1 MDSTSILYLVLF
13 FLCLV
18 ASAFFSSAETAFISL
33 PRTRVK
39 HLVESGVI
47 GAERVAKITE
57 QPEKLLATVLLCN
70 NLFNVAAAALGTAI
84 AVSIWTDN
92 ENIGI
97 LVATI
102 VVTILLL
109 IFAEVTPK
117 TLAIR
122 HPERM
127 ALLYVYPLGVITK
140 IAYPVAVGLNWIAS
154 ILTGGKAKVPHSLV
168 SEEEIR
174 SMISVGREEGTVEEA
189 EAELLHKVFVFGDR
203 TVREVMSPRPEVV
216 WIEKG
221 TKLADFLGIYAE
233 HPHTRFP
240 VYQDS
245 FDTVVGILSIK
256 DVLMAQANSSLD
268 KKSVIDDLVRPVLFV
283 PETKRITH
291 LFAEMQSQGYPMV
304 VVIDEFGVT
313 SGIVT
318 MEQLVGEIVG
328 EMGDELVKADKDF
341 EVIDDRT
348 IQIDGGMH
356 VEEAN
361 QELGLELPTGDYDTV
376 AGFLLSLLGHIPREG
391 EQLRYGNLKLA
402 VTQMRELRIEKILV
416 TKD

>member
-47 GAERVAKITE
+47 GAGRVAKITE

-70 NLFNVAAAALGTAI
+70 NLVNVAAAALGTTI

-221 TKLADFLGIYAE
+221 TTLADFLGIYAE

-391 EQLRYGNLKLA
+391 EQLRYGNLKLV

>member
-1 MDSTSILYLVLF
+1 
-13 FLCLV
+13 LV

-47 GAERVAKITE
+47 GAGRVAKITE

-70 NLFNVAAAALGTAI
+70 NLVNVAAAALGTAI

-92 ENIGI
+92 ENIAI
-97 LVATI
+97 LIATI

-122 HPERM
+122 YPERM

-140 IAYPVAVGLNWIAS
+140 IAYPVAAGLTWIAS
-154 ILTGGKAKVPHSLV
+154 ILAGGKAKVPHSLV

-256 DVLMAQANSSLD
+256 DVLMAQASSSLD
-268 KKSVIDDLVRPVLFV
+268 IKSVIDDLVRPVLFV
-283 PETKRITH
+283 PETKRIAQ

-318 MEQLVGEIVG
+318 MGQLVGEIVG

-361 QELGLELPTGDYDTV
+361 EELGLGLPTGDYDTV

>member
-13 FLCLV
+13 FLCLA

>member
-47 GAERVAKITE
+47 GAGRVAKITE

-70 NLFNVAAAALGTAI
+70 NLVNVAAAALGTAI

-92 ENIGI
+92 ENIAI

-122 HPERM
+122 YPERM

-140 IAYPVAVGLNWIAS
+140 IAYPVAAGLTWIAS
-154 ILTGGKAKVPHSLV
+154 ILAGGKAKVPHSLV

-256 DVLMAQANSSLD
+256 DVLMAQASSSLD
-268 KKSVIDDLVRPVLFV
+268 IKSVIDDLVRPVLFV
-283 PETKRITH
+283 PETKRIAQ

-318 MEQLVGEIVG
+318 MGQLVAEIVG

-361 QELGLELPTGDYDTV
+361 EELGLGLPTGDYDTV

>member
-122 HPERM
+122 HPERL
-127 ALLYVYPLGVITK
+127 ALLYVYPLGVIMK
-140 IAYPVAVGLNWIAS
+140 IAYPVAAGLNWIAS

-221 TKLADFLGIYAE
+221 TNLADFLGIYAE

-361 QELGLELPTGDYDTV
+361 QELGLGLPTGDYDTV

>member
-1 MDSTSILYLVLF
+1 MDSTGILYLVLF
-13 FLCLV
+13 FLCLI

-39 HLVESGVI
+39 YLVESGII
-47 GAERVAKITE
+47 GAGRVAKITE

-70 NLFNVAAAALGTAI
+70 NLVNVAAAALGTAI

-97 LVATI
+97 LVATV

-117 TLAIR
+117 TLAMR
-122 HPERM
+122 YPERM

-140 IAYPVAVGLNWIAS
+140 IAYPVAAGLTWIAS
-154 ILTGGKAKVPHSLV
+154 MLAGGKAKVPHSLV

-189 EAELLHKVFVFGDR
+189 EAELLNKVFVFGDR

-256 DVLMAQANSSLD
+256 DVLMAQASSSLD
-268 KKSVIDDLVRPVLFV
+268 IKSVIDDLIRPVLFV
-283 PETKRITH
+283 PETKRIAQ

-318 MEQLVGEIVG
+318 MGQLVAEIVG
-328 EMGDELVKADKDF
+328 EMGDELLKADKDF

-361 QELGLELPTGDYDTV
+361 EELGLGLPTGDYDTV

>member
-1 MDSTSILYLVLF
+1 MDGTSILYLVLF
-13 FLCLV
+13 FLCLA

-39 HLVESGVI
+39 HLVESRVI

-70 NLFNVAAAALGTAI
+70 NLVNVAAAALGTTI

-127 ALLYVYPLGVITK
+127 SLLYVYPLGVITK

>member
-39 HLVESGVI
+39 YLVESGVI
-47 GAERVAKITE
+47 GAGRVAKITE

-70 NLFNVAAAALGTAI
+70 NLVNVAAAALGTAI

-140 IAYPVAVGLNWIAS
+140 IAYPVAAGLTWIAS
-154 ILTGGKAKVPHSLV
+154 ILAGGKAKVPHSLV

-268 KKSVIDDLVRPVLFV
+268 KKNVIDDLVRPVLFV
-283 PETKRITH
+283 PETKRIAQ

-318 MEQLVGEIVG
+318 MGQLVGEIVG

-361 QELGLELPTGDYDTV
+361 EELGLGLPTGDYDTV

>member
-1 MDSTSILYLVLF
+1 MDSTGILYLVLF
-13 FLCLV
+13 FLCLI

-39 HLVESGVI
+39 YLVESGII
-47 GAERVAKITE
+47 GAGRVAKITE

-70 NLFNVAAAALGTAI
+70 NLVNVAAAALGTAI

-92 ENIGI
+92 ENIAI
-97 LVATI
+97 LVATV

-140 IAYPVAVGLNWIAS
+140 IAYPVAAGLTWIAS
-154 ILTGGKAKVPHSLV
+154 MLAGGKAKVPHSLV

-189 EAELLHKVFVFGDR
+189 EAELLNKVFVFGDR

-245 FDTVVGILSIK
+245 FDTVVGTLSIK
-256 DVLMAQANSSLD
+256 DVLMEQANSSLD
-268 KKSVIDDLVRPVLFV
+268 IKSVIDDLVRPVLFV
-283 PETKRITH
+283 PETKRIAQ

-318 MEQLVGEIVG
+318 MGQMVAEIVG
-328 EMGDELVKADKDF
+328 EMGDELLKADKDF

-361 QELGLELPTGDYDTV
+361 EELGLGLPTGDYDTV

>member
-1 MDSTSILYLVLF
+1 
-13 FLCLV
+13 

-47 GAERVAKITE
+47 GAGRVAKITE

-70 NLFNVAAAALGTAI
+70 NLVNVAAAALGTTI

-391 EQLRYGNLKLA
+391 EQLRYRNLKLA

>member
-1 MDSTSILYLVLF
+1 MDSTGILYLVLF
-13 FLCLV
+13 FLCLI

-39 HLVESGVI
+39 YLVESGII
-47 GAERVAKITE
+47 GAGRVAKITE

-70 NLFNVAAAALGTAI
+70 NLVNVAAAALGTAI

-92 ENIGI
+92 ENIAI
-97 LVATI
+97 LVATL

-140 IAYPVAVGLNWIAS
+140 IAYPVAAGLTWIAS
-154 ILTGGKAKVPHSLV
+154 MLAGGKAKVPHSLV

-245 FDTVVGILSIK
+245 FDTVVGTLSIK
-256 DVLMAQANSSLD
+256 DVLMEQANSSLD
-268 KKSVIDDLVRPVLFV
+268 IKSVIDDLVRPVLFV
-283 PETKRITH
+283 PETKRIAQ

-318 MEQLVGEIVG
+318 MGQLVAEIVG
-328 EMGDELVKADKDF
+328 EMGDELLKADKDF

-361 QELGLELPTGDYDTV
+361 EELGLGLPTGDYDTV

>member
-47 GAERVAKITE
+47 GAGRVAKITE

>member
-39 HLVESGVI
+39 YLVESGII
-47 GAERVAKITE
+47 GAGRVAKITE

-70 NLFNVAAAALGTAI
+70 NLVNVAAAALGTAI

-117 TLAIR
+117 TVAIR

-140 IAYPVAVGLNWIAS
+140 IAYPVAAGLTWIAS
-154 ILTGGKAKVPHSLV
+154 MLAGGKAKVPHSLV

-256 DVLMAQANSSLD
+256 DVLMAQASSSLD
-268 KKSVIDDLVRPVLFV
+268 IKSVIDDLVRPVLFV
-283 PETKRITH
+283 PETKRIAQ

-318 MEQLVGEIVG
+318 MGQLVEEIVG
-328 EMGDELVKADKDF
+328 EMGDELLKADKDF

-361 QELGLELPTGDYDTV
+361 EELGLGLPTGDYDTV

-402 VTQMRELRIEKILV
+402 VTRMRELRIEKILV

>member
-39 HLVESGVI
+39 YLVESGII
-47 GAERVAKITE
+47 GAGRVAKITE

-70 NLFNVAAAALGTAI
+70 NLVNVAAAALGTAI

-97 LVATI
+97 LVATV

-117 TLAIR
+117 TVAIR

-140 IAYPVAVGLNWIAS
+140 IAYPVAAGLTWIAS
-154 ILTGGKAKVPHSLV
+154 MLAGGKAKVPHSLV

-189 EAELLHKVFVFGDR
+189 EADLLHKVFVFGDR

-256 DVLMAQANSSLD
+256 DVLMAQASSSLD
-268 KKSVIDDLVRPVLFV
+268 IKSVIDDLVRPVLFV
-283 PETKRITH
+283 PETKRIAQ
-291 LFAEMQSQGYPMV
+291 LFAEMQSRGYPMV

-318 MEQLVGEIVG
+318 MGQLVEEIVG

-361 QELGLELPTGDYDTV
+361 EELGLGLPTGDYDTV

-402 VTQMRELRIEKILV
+402 VTRMRELRIEKILV

>member
-47 GAERVAKITE
+47 GAGRVAKITE

-70 NLFNVAAAALGTAI
+70 NLVNVAAAALGTAI

-92 ENIGI
+92 ENIAI
-97 LVATI
+97 LVATL
-102 VVTILLL
+102 VVPILLL

-122 HPERM
+122 YPERM

-140 IAYPVAVGLNWIAS
+140 IAYPVAAGLTWIAS
-154 ILTGGKAKVPHSLV
+154 ILAGGKAKVPHSLV

-268 KKSVIDDLVRPVLFV
+268 KKNVIDDLVRPVLFV
-283 PETKRITH
+283 PETKRIAQ

-318 MEQLVGEIVG
+318 MGQLVAEIVG
-328 EMGDELVKADKDF
+328 EMGDELLKADKDF

-361 QELGLELPTGDYDTV
+361 EELGLGLPTGDYDTV

-402 VTQMRELRIEKILV
+402 VTRMRELRIEKILV